1 MDVLLEKPLFERI
14 LFGLFTFLMA
24 SDSVTVLKHASDVCV
39 TVNSVVVSHLIDLM
53 TLINI
58 KYGNVTATDIIII
71 IIIIIVSSAAVKC
84 S

>member
-39 TVNSVVVSHLIDLM
+39 TVNSVVVSH
-53 TLINI
+53 
-58 KYGNVTATDIIII
+58 
-71 IIIIIVSSAAVKC
+71 
-84 S
+84 